1 MIYLMDSAIQCL
13 NNPGQLV
20 RLVSR
25 KSQASLSFGL
35 SVMSVNQS
43 VAKYCVC
50 ILVNQPARCW
60 LGQSVSQSIRLV
72 SQLLSQVSQS
82 VSPSVMFVSQ
92 SISQSVSQ
100 SVSQVSQSV
109 SQSWNLIHFG
119 HQSALAFLPAQLVQQ

>member
-1 MIYLMDSAIQCL
+1 MDSAIQCL

-35 SVMSVNQS
+35 SVNQS

-109 SQSWNLIHFG
+109 SQS
-119 HQSALAFLPAQLVQQ
+119 

>member
-1 MIYLMDSAIQCL
+1 MDSAIQCL
-13 NNPGQLV
+13 NNPGQLF

-25 KSQASLSFGL
+25 KSQASLSLIGL

-72 SQLLSQVSQS
+72 SQSLSQVSQS
-82 VSPSVMFVSQ
+82 VS
-92 SISQSVSQ
+92 
-100 SVSQVSQSV
+100 
-109 SQSWNLIHFG
+109 
-119 HQSALAFLPAQLVQQ
+119 QLC

>member
-1 MIYLMDSAIQCL
+1 MIYLLDSAIQCL

-50 ILVNQPARCW
+50 ILVNQPAHCW

-72 SQLLSQVSQS
+72 SQSL
-82 VSPSVMFVSQ
+82 
-92 SISQSVSQ
+92 
-100 SVSQVSQSV
+100 SQVSQSV
-109 SQSWNLIHFG
+109 SQSVMLVS
-119 HQSALAFLPAQLVQQ
+119 QSVSQSVRLVSQSVSLEIWFILVISQHLYFYPLNWCNSKNY